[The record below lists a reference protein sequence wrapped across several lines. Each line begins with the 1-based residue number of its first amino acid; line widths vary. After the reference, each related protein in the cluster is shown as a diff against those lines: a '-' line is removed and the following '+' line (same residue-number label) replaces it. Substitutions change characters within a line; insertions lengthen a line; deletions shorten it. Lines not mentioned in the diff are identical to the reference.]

1 MSTPSRRSEIR
12 RRRTRT
18 EKINQLRK
26 RYAAAK
32 NDAERTKLTDKLK
45 KVSIGLSLE
54 HFVKPIEAR
63 KARTA

>member
-1 MSTPSRRSEIR
+1 MTTPSIRSFFCSAP
-12 RRRTRT
+12 TST

-45 KVSIGLSLE
+45 KVSIGLTLE

-63 KARTA
+63 KAHSA

>member
-26 RYAAAK
+26 RYAGAK
-32 NDAERTKLTDKLK
+32 TDAERTKLVDKLK
-45 KVSIGLSLE
+45 RVSLGLTVE
-54 HFVKPIEAR
+54 HFAKPAPAS
-63 KARTA
+63 KAR

>member
-45 KVSIGLSLE
+45 KVSIGLTLE

-63 KARTA
+63 KAR

>member
-18 EKINQLRK
+18 EKISQRRK

-32 NDAERTKLTDKLK
+32 TDPERIKLVDKLK
-45 KVSIGLSLE
+45 KVSLGLTVE
-54 HFVKPIEAR
+54 HFAKPLPAR
-63 KARTA
+63 KAR

>member
-18 EKINQLRK
+18 EKISQLRK

-32 NDAERTKLTDKLK
+32 TEGERTKLTEKLK
-45 KVSIGLSLE
+45 KVSLGLTVE
-54 HFVKPIEAR
+54 HFAKAPATR
-63 KARTA
+63 KAR

>member
-18 EKINQLRK
+18 EKITQLSK

-32 NDAERTKLTDKLK
+32 TDAERTKLTDKLK
-45 KVSIGLSLE
+45 KVSLGLTVE
-54 HFVKPIEAR
+54 HFVKHVEAR
-63 KARTA
+63 KAR

>member
-18 EKINQLRK
+18 EKISQLRK

-32 NDAERTKLTDKLK
+32 TDPERTKLVEKLK
-45 KVSIGLSLE
+45 KVSLGLTVE
-54 HFVKPIEAR
+54 HFAKPLPR
-63 KARTA
+63 KTR

>member
-18 EKINQLRK
+18 EKIHQLRK

-32 NDAERTKLTDKLK
+32 TDAERTKLTEKLK
-45 KVSIGLSLE
+45 RVSLGLTVE
-54 HFVKPIEAR
+54 HFSKPLQAR
-63 KARTA
+63 KAR